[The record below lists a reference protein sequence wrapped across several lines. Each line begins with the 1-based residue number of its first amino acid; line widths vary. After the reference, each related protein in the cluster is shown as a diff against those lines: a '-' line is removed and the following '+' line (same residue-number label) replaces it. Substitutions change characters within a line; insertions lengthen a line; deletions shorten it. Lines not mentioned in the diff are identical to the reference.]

1 MAANVTISHEREPRF
16 SEERVAIRGPDHQF
30 MEICFCLV
38 RAALQAFGSMV
49 SVVCG
54 DRITA
59 WRRVRRMRAWLRHE
73 RLSLQMA
80 LADHSSLLAKY
91 ATKQPIDEEEKVSET
106 AYLGLRSIN
115 MPTPQDQQEEH
126 DATTGIPVKVKER
139 EKSLFSKPSTFF
151 AVLCRQR

>member
-80 LADHSSLLAKY
+80 LAETLHHSSLLAKY
-91 ATKQPIDEEEKVSET
+91 AIKQPIDEEEKVSGGHLKFPNGQPQT
-106 AYLGLRSIN
+106 SQHRDAHSTRSAGG
-115 MPTPQDQQEEH
+115 T
-126 DATTGIPVKVKER
+126 
-139 EKSLFSKPSTFF
+139 
-151 AVLCRQR
+151 